1 MLGKKVE
8 EYKQPHFTQKGLL
21 AESSRNDWKK
31 SDFFIWNTVKLQQ
44 SWFLVF

>member
-21 AESSRNDWKK
+21 VESSQNDWKK
-31 SDFFIWNTVKLQQ
+31 SGFLFEILWN
-44 SWFLVF
+44 SNDHGF